1 MDVIIEND
9 RDRRTL
15 DWLIAKVGE
24 QGVRDAIARI
34 PGKRRPYVSN
44 VVKALGLTVPP
55 EVVDPPVPR
64 EEARKRLAEI
74 RQMMR

>member
-1 MDVIIEND
+1 MDVIIENE
-9 RDRRTL
+9 RDRRVL

-34 PGKRRPYVSN
+34 PGKRRSYVSN
-44 VVKALGLTVPP
+44 VVKALGLKVPP
-55 EVVDPPVPR
+55 EVVDPPVSM
-64 EEARKRLAEI
+64 EEALKRLAEI